1 MKAIAMLEIS
11 LRLKY
16 KKNVSAAKAL
26 GYSQAYLS
34 DVLNGRRR
42 LSTELACKAEQVL
55 GEPGL
60 AVRILYAQVSDD
72 IEGMGK

>member
-1 MKAIAMLEIS
+1 MKAVALLEIS
-11 LRLKY
+11 LRLKF

-60 AVRILYAQVSDD
+60 STRILYAQVSDD